1 MGPSFL
7 RELENL
13 LNNGA
18 TTEENRVKTE
28 KKKNR
33 A

>member
-13 LNNGA
+13 LNNRA
-18 TTEENRVKTE
+18 TTEKNRVKTE